1 MAHLRRAN
9 DRGGGSF
16 GWLRTRHSFSFGSY
30 FDPEHMGFRSLRVLN
45 EDWIAPSSGFPKH
58 PHRDME
64 ILTYVLEGTL
74 EHHDSLGNGSKIRP
88 GEIQRMSAGTGI
100 VHSEFNPSTSE
111 ETHLLQ
117 IWIEP
122 DRVGAEPGYE
132 QRSISVAEEP
142 GRFHLLAGSEPEAA
156 VQIRRDARLYAARLR
171 PGDDLIF
178 DAEPGRGLWLQ
189 TVRGRARVDGWE
201 LAEGDGLSAENTE
214 RLAVHADEGG
224 AEVLLFDL
232 A

>member
-1 MAHLRRAN
+1 M
-9 DRGGGSF
+9 
-16 GWLRTRHSFSFGSY
+16 
-30 FDPEHMGFRSLRVLN
+30 RVLN

-74 EHHDSLGNGSKIRP
+74 EHRDSLGNGSTIRP

-100 VHSEFNPSTSE
+100 VHSELNPSTSE

-122 DRVGAEPGYE
+122 DRVGTEPGYE

-142 GRFHLLAGSEPEAA
+142 GRFHLIAGPESDAA
-156 VQIRRDARLYAARLR
+156 VRIRRDARLYAARLR
-171 PGDDLIF
+171 PGDELAF
-178 DAEPGRGLWLQ
+178 DAEAGRGLWLQ
-189 TVRGRARVDGWE
+189 TVRGRALVGGRD
-201 LAEGDGLSAENTE
+201 LAEGDGLSVENAEP
-214 RLAVHADEGG
+214 LAIHAQPGG